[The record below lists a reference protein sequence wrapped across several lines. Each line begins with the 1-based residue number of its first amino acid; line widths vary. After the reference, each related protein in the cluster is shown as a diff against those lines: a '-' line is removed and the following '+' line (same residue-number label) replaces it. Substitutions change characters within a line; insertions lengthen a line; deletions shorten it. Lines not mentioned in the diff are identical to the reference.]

1 MLSYIIRRLL
11 YSIVV
16 LIAASMLVFTF
27 VAKTG
32 DPLAALAISPN
43 VSKITV
49 NNIRERKHL
58 DAPIYERYYYWAKD
72 AATNQFGT
80 TLLTNKPILPDLWR
94 VMKNTLQLV
103 LVANLLAVLLA
114 VVIGQR
120 SEERRVGKEC
130 SLTCRSRWSPYH

>member
-32 DPLAALAISPN
+32 DPLAALATSPN
-43 VSKITV
+43 VSKLTV
-49 NNIRERKHL
+49 QNIRERKHL
-58 DAPIYERYYYWAKD
+58 DAPLYERYYYWATD

-80 TLLTNKPILPDLWR
+80 TLLTNQPILPEPLARDEEHAPAR
-94 VMKNTLQLV
+94 VHRRG
-103 LVANLLAVLLA
+103 A
-114 VVIGQR
+114 GDPDRR
-120 SEERRVGKEC
+120 SSSASTRRYA
-130 SLTCRSRWSPYH
+130 STRRSTTR